1 MCTKA
6 EHKSDEEQA
15 SNISGLSNAV
25 QGAMQA
31 MLNGPVASLPQPTSA
46 AISKVQK
53 CALCIQAGYG

>member
-25 QGAMQA
+25 QGANA
-31 MLNGPVASLPQPTSA
+31 GHAKWTS
-46 AISKVQK
+46 
-53 CALCIQAGYG
+53 